1 MEPVNYF
8 HKTLYLRCLTGFL
21 IQSRYY
27 ARTVKSHIIHMKIG
41 QTLKHYK
48 YISNLNMLFL
58 DFVESSYIL
67 QLYLFLTI
75 STFLR
80 IWKYLTT
87 WGVLHGSIF
96 GPLFFLIYINLYDGL
111 TSNAELFVWM
121 TPVFPLFKHKLSSR
135 RFKYLIIELLR
146 FKWLS
151 FSMENVI

>member
-1 MEPVNYF
+1 MTDLHEKRLLSLFPDQSRKRARIFKNKKVTLIQQTSFSQEKNGESPELFLEPNHLKMEPVNYF

-21 IQSRYY
+21 IQSRYQ
-27 ARTVKSHIIHMKIG
+27 ARTVKSHIIHMRIG

-87 WGVLHGSIF
+87 
-96 GPLFFLIYINLYDGL
+96 
-111 TSNAELFVWM
+111 
-121 TPVFPLFKHKLSSR
+121 
-135 RFKYLIIELLR
+135 
-146 FKWLS
+146 
-151 FSMENVI
+151 

>member
-1 MEPVNYF
+1 MTDLHEKRLLNLFPDQSRKRARIFKNKKVTLIQQTSFSQEKNDESPELFLEPNHLKMEPVNYF

-21 IQSRYY
+21 IQSRYQ

-48 YISNLNMLFL
+48 YISNLIMLFL

-87 WGVLHGSIF
+87 
-96 GPLFFLIYINLYDGL
+96 
-111 TSNAELFVWM
+111 
-121 TPVFPLFKHKLSSR
+121 
-135 RFKYLIIELLR
+135 
-146 FKWLS
+146 
-151 FSMENVI
+151 